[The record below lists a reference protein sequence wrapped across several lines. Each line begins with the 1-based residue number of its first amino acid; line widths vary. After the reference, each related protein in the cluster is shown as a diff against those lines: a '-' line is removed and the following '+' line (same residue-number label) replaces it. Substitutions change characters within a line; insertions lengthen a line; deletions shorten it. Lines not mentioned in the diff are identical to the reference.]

1 MVSLRY
7 SSCSCSS
14 DFVIV
19 LSACNFTVGR
29 TKKLRAD
36 VMEKFIVYATAQGFP
51 EDSILTPPAAGK
63 PLKSP
68 TPAGLT

>member
-36 VMEKFIVYATAQGFP
+36 VMEKFRVYATAQGFP